1 MKTKPIPAIVMLSA
15 GFVTCI
21 IAIYTHM
28 ELMAFTKSL
37 LLVLIVFY
45 ILGGIVKIIL
55 DKNFA
60 QMKEEE
66 EETADTEENPEDSQE
81 TEEETSEA
89 EPTTEGVALEAFYER
104 SRETENLGKVH
115 KKSDTGNA

>member
-66 EETADTEENPEDSQE
+66 ETADTEENPEDSQE
-81 TEEETSEA
+81 TEEKTSEA
-89 EPTTEGVALEAFYER
+89 EPTTEEEP
-104 SRETENLGKVH
+104 EENVEI
-115 KKSDTGNA
+115 

>member
-28 ELMAFTKSL
+28 ELIDFTKSL

-89 EPTTEGVALEAFYER
+89 EPTTEEEP
-104 SRETENLGKVH
+104 EENVEI
-115 KKSDTGNA
+115 

>member
-37 LLVLIVFY
+37 LLV
-45 ILGGIVKIIL
+45 KIIL

-66 EETADTEENPEDSQE
+66 EETADTEENSEDSQE

-89 EPTTEGVALEAFYER
+89 EPTTEEEP
-104 SRETENLGKVH
+104 EENVEI
-115 KKSDTGNA
+115 

>member
-28 ELMAFTKSL
+28 ELMAFTSL

-66 EETADTEENPEDSQE
+66 EETADTEENSEDSQE

-89 EPTTEGVALEAFYER
+89 EPTTEEEP
-104 SRETENLGKVH
+104 EENVEI
-115 KKSDTGNA
+115 

>member
-28 ELMAFTKSL
+28 ELMAFTKRL

-60 QMKEEE
+60 QMKEE
-66 EETADTEENPEDSQE
+66 ADTEENPEDSQE
-81 TEEETSEA
+81 TEEKTSEA
-89 EPTTEGVALEAFYER
+89 EPTTEEEP
-104 SRETENLGKVH
+104 EENVEI
-115 KKSDTGNA
+115 

>member
-66 EETADTEENPEDSQE
+66 EETADTEKTRRIARNGRGDFRGG
-81 TEEETSEA
+81 TDDRRRT
-89 EPTTEGVALEAFYER
+89 G
-104 SRETENLGKVH
+104 RECRNLKG
-115 KKSDTGNA
+115 

>member
-37 LLVLIVFY
+37 LL
-45 ILGGIVKIIL
+45 KIIL

-81 TEEETSEA
+81 TEEKTSEA
-89 EPTTEGVALEAFYER
+89 EPTTEEEP
-104 SRETENLGKVH
+104 EENVEI
-115 KKSDTGNA
+115 

>member
-37 LLVLIVFY
+37 LLVLVVFY
-45 ILGGIVKIIL
+45 VLGGVVKIIL

-60 QMKEEE
+60 QMKEEA
-66 EETADTEENPEDSQE
+66 EETTDTEETPEES
-81 TEEETSEA
+81 EEETSEEEPVA
-89 EPTTEGVALEAFYER
+89 EEEPE
-104 SRETENLGKVH
+104 ENVEI
-115 KKSDTGNA
+115 

>member
-89 EPTTEGVALEAFYER
+89 EPTTEEEP
-104 SRETENLGKVH
+104 
-115 KKSDTGNA
+115 

>member
-60 QMKEEE
+60 QMKEE
-66 EETADTEENPEDSQE
+66 TADTEENPEDSQE

-89 EPTTEGVALEAFYER
+89 EPTTEEEP
-104 SRETENLGKVH
+104 EENVEI
-115 KKSDTGNA
+115 

>member
-28 ELMAFTKSL
+28 ELM
-37 LLVLIVFY
+37 VFY

-89 EPTTEGVALEAFYER
+89 EPTTEEEP
-104 SRETENLGKVH
+104 EENVEI
-115 KKSDTGNA
+115 

>member
-1 MKTKPIPAIVMLSA
+1 MRDENKTNSSDCNAECRICNMHYRNL
-15 GFVTCI
+15 
-21 IAIYTHM
+21 YTHGVNG
-28 ELMAFTKSL
+28 FYKSL

-89 EPTTEGVALEAFYER
+89 EPTTEEEP
-104 SRETENLGKVH
+104 EENVEI
-115 KKSDTGNA
+115 

>member
-1 MKTKPIPAIVMLSA
+1 MRDENKTNSSDCNAECRICNMHYRN
-15 GFVTCI
+15 
-21 IAIYTHM
+21 IYTHG
-28 ELMAFTKSL
+28 MAFTKSL

-81 TEEETSEA
+81 TEEKTSEA
-89 EPTTEGVALEAFYER
+89 EPTTEEEP
-104 SRETENLGKVH
+104 EENVEI
-115 KKSDTGNA
+115 

>member
-28 ELMAFTKSL
+28 ELMAF

-89 EPTTEGVALEAFYER
+89 EPTTEEEP
-104 SRETENLGKVH
+104 EENVEI
-115 KKSDTGNA
+115 

>member
-60 QMKEEE
+60 QMKDEPEETE
-66 EETADTEENPEDSQE
+66 KTADTEETPEKS
-81 TEEETSEA
+81 EEETSEG
-89 EPTTEGVALEAFYER
+89 EPVTEEEPD
-104 SRETENLGKVH
+104 ENVEI
-115 KKSDTGNA
+115 

>member
-21 IAIYTHM
+21 IAIY
-28 ELMAFTKSL
+28 TKSL

-81 TEEETSEA
+81 TEEKTSEA
-89 EPTTEGVALEAFYER
+89 EPTTEEEP
-104 SRETENLGKVH
+104 EENVEI
-115 KKSDTGNA
+115 

>member
-66 EETADTEENPEDSQE
+66 EETADTEEK
-81 TEEETSEA
+81 TSEA
-89 EPTTEGVALEAFYER
+89 EPTTEEEP
-104 SRETENLGKVH
+104 EENVEI
-115 KKSDTGNA
+115 

>member
-1 MKTKPIPAIVMLSA
+1 MRDENKTNSSDCNAECRICNMHYRN
-15 GFVTCI
+15 
-21 IAIYTHM
+21 IYTHM

-66 EETADTEENPEDSQE
+66 ETADTEENPEDSQE
-81 TEEETSEA
+81 TEEKTSEA
-89 EPTTEGVALEAFYER
+89 EPTTEEEP
-104 SRETENLGKVH
+104 EENVEI
-115 KKSDTGNA
+115 